1 MQNRHK
7 FRVWCMFMFNFIGD
21 DVVVLDIRAHRSNG
35 EANLPY
41 GGIMIDLV
49 VIGNGQA

>member
-1 MQNRHK
+1 
-7 FRVWCMFMFNFIGD
+7 MFMLNFIGD
-21 DVVVLDIRAHRSNG
+21 DVVLLVIATHRSNG
-35 EANLPY
+35 KLNLPY

>member
-1 MQNRHK
+1 MQNCHK

-21 DVVVLDIRAHRSNG
+21 DVVMLVIATHRSNG
-35 EANLPY
+35 KLNLPY